1 MTRARRASVAA
12 SAALLFVGTASVRA
26 QTPSDSIPAG
36 LLDHLRATIV
46 ENFVDPQR
54 VARIVAGLDSL
65 RRSGQLDRETR
76 PVMLASVLTREI
88 GRLMDGDQHFRVL
101 APQFAARTVVS
112 STGRDAAPPERGRRD
127 TVRTAVPFHVSSPR
141 VEEERR
147 ANHFFSRVDS
157 LDGNVLLVV
166 LDGFAIPTE
175 EAYARASDVMRRAA
189 TAEAIVFDLR
199 RNGGGVEGLNQFLAS
214 HLFAPEPALTL
225 YTRYVRP
232 TDRTTVYPVLSQL
245 LAPRSVSAP
254 VFVVIS
260 RGTVSAA
267 ENFAYSLQQHG
278 RAVVVGERSQGAGH
292 SAQRFELPGGWAVQV
307 PVARV
312 THPVSGTG
320 WNGTGVVPDVAVP
333 APAAM
338 DSAYAL
344 ALRRVRERNPHRSP

>member
-1 MTRARRASVAA
+1 MTRARRAGGVAL
-12 SAALLFVGTASVRA
+12 SALLLGGTASVHA
-26 QTPSDSIPAG
+26 QAPSDSIPAG
-36 LLDHLRATIV
+36 LLDHLRAAIV
-46 ENFVDPQR
+46 ANFVVTLR
-54 VARIVAGLDSL
+54 VARIAAGLDSL
-65 RRSGQLDRETR
+65 RRAGLFDREAR
-76 PVMLASVLTREI
+76 PVMLASALTREI

-101 APQFAARTVVS
+101 APHFAARTAVS
-112 STGRDAAPPERGRRD
+112 STERGGAGPALGLRD
-127 TVRTAVPFHVSSPR
+127 TVRTATPLNVASPR

-147 ANHFFSRVDS
+147 ANHYFSRVDS

-166 LDGFAIPTE
+166 LDGFAVPTA

-189 TAEAIVFDLR
+189 TADAIVFDLR
-199 RNGGGVEGLNQFLAS
+199 RNGGGAEGLNQFLAS
-214 HLFAPEPALTL
+214 HLFPPEPVLTL

-260 RGTVSAA
+260 RGTGSAA

-312 THPVSGTG
+312 THPVTGTG

-333 APAAM
+333 VHAAL
-338 DSAYAL
+338 DSAIAL
-344 ALRRVRERNPHRSP
+344 AFRAARR